1 MDLGIKGKRAL
12 VMGSSY
18 GMGNG
23 VARALAAEGVDIVL
37 TARNQETLDAE
48 AIDISDKFGVRVEAK
63 ACDLLKSGDLEN
75 LLDFAYEKMGGIDI
89 QFNNCGGPP
98 RLLPSEADEKLWH
111 DWFDV
116 IVMSAVRATGAALP
130 GMKQNGWGRVL
141 TMTSSNVYNAA
152 ITNVLSSSF
161 RMALVGW
168 SKALCKEVAKDGITV
183 NCLVPGRI
191 YTDRVKAGDEVR
203 AKHLGITPE
212 EAREQMIKSAPMGR
226 DGTVEEMGAVAV
238 MLCGNPAGYINGSV
252 VRADGGRVGVNF

>member
-12 VMGSSY
+12 IMGGSY

-23 VARALAAEGVDIVL
+23 IARALAAEGVDIYL
-37 TARNQETLDAE
+37 TARSEDLLAKE
-48 AIDISDKFGVRVEAK
+48 AKDISEAHGVRVEFG
-63 ACDLLKSGDLEN
+63 ACDLLEAGQLEAM
-75 LLDFAYEKMGGIDI
+75 LDDAHEKFGGIDI

-98 RLLPSEADEKLWH
+98 RLLPSQADEKLWH

-116 IVMSAVRATGAALP
+116 IVMAAVKAAGRALP
-130 GMKQNGWGRVL
+130 GMQERGWGRVL
-141 TMTSSNVYNAA
+141 TMTSSNIYNAA
-152 ITNVLSSSF
+152 ITNVLSSSL

-191 YTDRVKAGDEVR
+191 YTERVKAGDEVR

-226 DGTVEEMGAVAV
+226 DGKLEEMGALAV
-238 MLCGNPAGYINGSV
+238 MLCGEPAGYINGSV
-252 VRADGGRVGVNF
+252 IRADGGRVGVNF

>member
-1 MDLGIKGKRAL
+1 MDLGLKGKRAL
-12 VMGSSY
+12 IMGGSY

-23 VARALAAEGVDIVL
+23 IGRALAAEGVDLYL
-37 TARNQETLDAE
+37 TARSEDLLAKE
-48 AIDISDKFGVRVEAK
+48 AKAISEEHGVRVEYGT
-63 ACDLLKSGDLEN
+63 CDLLKDGE
-75 LLDFAYEKMGGIDI
+75 LDAMLDDAHEKFGGIDI

-116 IVMSAVRATGAALP
+116 IVMSAVKATGRALP
-130 GMKQNGWGRVL
+130 GMQERGWGRVL
-141 TMTSSNVYNAA
+141 TMTSSNIYNAS
-152 ITNVLSSSF
+152 IVNVLSSSL

-191 YTDRVKAGDEVR
+191 YTERVRLGDEVR
-203 AKHLGITPE
+203 GKHLGISAE
-212 EAREQMIKSAPMGR
+212 EARQQMIKGAPMGR

-238 MLCGNPAGYINGSV
+238 MLCGVPAGYINGSV
-252 VRADGGRVGVNF
+252 IRADGGRVGVNF